1 MIGSQRMAR
10 SHSTLPP
17 RPRSRRPT
25 RLTIAYPQ
33 RISTGMM
40 KTSRRIHCA
49 ALKAINVEAAGDM
62 ARHYLITI
70 TPITIAAIGCTL
82 RLVARPQAT
91 SGARRKQTRR
101 WFVFYTLVMLVIV
114 GASLATHQWSVAI
127 TALMVTVVFGL
138 YTWRLSRKR

>member
-1 MIGSQRMAR
+1 
-10 SHSTLPP
+10 
-17 RPRSRRPT
+17 
-25 RLTIAYPQ
+25 
-33 RISTGMM
+33 MM

-70 TPITIAAIGCTL
+70 APITIAAIGCTL

-114 GASLATHQWSVAI
+114 GASLATHQWSVAL